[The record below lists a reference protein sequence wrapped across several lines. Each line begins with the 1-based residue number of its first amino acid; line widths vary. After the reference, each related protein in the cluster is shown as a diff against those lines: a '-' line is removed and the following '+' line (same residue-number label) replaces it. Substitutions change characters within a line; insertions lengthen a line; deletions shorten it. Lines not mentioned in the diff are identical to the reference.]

1 MYTFRKS
8 LFALA
13 AMAVLSA
20 TALPADDEKVI
31 AREDAIEVM
40 LAGQKSVQEDLRMT
54 PDQAQKIHDFAAKQW
69 KKMKDM
75 KNLGKDEQDRG
86 FKAMA
91 KDNYDFLKGTLS
103 PSQCQRLNQIAM
115 QQAGLLWVMRSDVAS
130 QLNLTNEQKDKI
142 HELHREA
149 HKEAVDAL
157 RTNNGAVED
166 QKFRDMRQ
174 ANRKRLMSVLS
185 EQQQTKWKE
194 MCGTPFRG
202 ELHFGPRSEK

>member
-8 LFALA
+8 LFALSVLAVWSVA
-13 AMAVLSA
+13 ARAA
-20 TALPADDEKVI
+20 EDEKVI

-54 PDQAQKIHDFAAKQW
+54 AEQGQKVHDFAAKQW
-69 KKMKDM
+69 KKLKDM

-91 KDNYDFLKGTLS
+91 KDNYDFLKNTLS
-103 PSQCQRLNQIAM
+103 ASQCKRLNEIAM
-115 QQAGLLWVMRSDVAS
+115 QQAGLLWVMRSDVATA
-130 QLNLTNEQKDKI
+130 LNLTNDQKDKI
-142 HELHREA
+142 RELHREA

-157 RTNNGAVED
+157 RSDNGTVED

-174 ANRKRLMSVLS
+174 ANHKRLMSVLS
-185 EQQQTKWKE
+185 EPQKTKWKE

-202 ELHFGPRSEK
+202 ELHFGPRPEK